1 MICEKLFYLLSYI
14 KTMPFAFNKQLW
26 DAGRKI
32 EDEALPKLNN
42 YFKTNFK
49 RNENNIF
56 DILDFKDDEQKIILE
71 VKGRFN
77 RSDAYEDTIITAS
90 KVMAGQQAIDQGY
103 RVFFLFV
110 FLNCSKIMELKE
122 DSSFKVKFTGT
133 NCIKHYMI
141 PVAELDDFDDEKE
154 FLSINAA
161 GTTLQAVAQQGEPE
175 PEPEELETA
184 D

>member
-1 MICEKLFYLLSYI
+1 
-14 KTMPFAFNKQLW
+14 MPFAFNKELW
-26 DAGRKI
+26 EAGRKI
-32 EDEALPKLNN
+32 EDDALPKLNK

-49 RNENNIF
+49 RNENDIF
-56 DILDFKDDEQKIILE
+56 DILDFKDDDDKIIVE

-77 RSDAYEDTIITAS
+77 RSDDYEDTIITAS
-90 KVMAGQQAIDQGY
+90 KIMAGQQAIDEGY

-110 FLNCSKIMELKE
+110 FTNCSKIMELKE
-122 DSSFKVKFTGT
+122 DSSFKVKFTGS
-133 NCIKHYMI
+133 NCIRHYMI
-141 PVAELDDFDDEKE
+141 PVSGLDDFDDEKE

-161 GTTLQAVAQQGEPE
+161 GTTLE